1 MAVIV
6 KNEWPRQPFHHS
18 DSRFGFTARTGSAC
32 SDLAGLG
39 RVIQSDENRRQ
50 DLILWPAAKES
61 LSHRQ
66 DMRLGRA
73 IGRDRQGANRSHDSD
88 PGPIA

>member
-1 MAVIV
+1 MAPAAV
-6 KNEWPRQPFHHS
+6 PSQ
-18 DSRFGFTARTGSAC
+18 RFPLWLHRPDWKRVLGPC
-32 SDLAGLG
+32 GLG
-39 RVIQSDENRRQ
+39 RVIQSDEKRRQ